1 MLVVISQE
9 ALEGVRRHVKI
20 YSTLG
25 GCQRS
30 MCLSMFVDCPYSCAD
45 QLLISLVHFRCL
57 QWPLLTLRGPVSANP
72 ITEVPIGTTH
82 KPHLPTADCLLPN
95 AVTVTAYRWR

>member
-1 MLVVISQE
+1 
-9 ALEGVRRHVKI
+9 
-20 YSTLG
+20 
-25 GCQRS
+25 
-30 MCLSMFVDCPYSCAD
+30 MCLSMFVGCPYRSAD
-45 QLLISLVHFRCL
+45 QLLISLMHFRCL
-57 QWPLLTLRGPVSANP
+57 QWPLLTLHGPVSANP